1 MSLVSDLLQTGT
13 VRPLSPGVKTGGNVL
28 EVSQHF
34 SLGQAIVGQLSLRE
48 DSASDSTEVVLA
60 SLRVETGIRDI

>member
-34 SLGQAIVGQLSLRE
+34 SLGQAIVGQIRVRV
-48 DSASDSTEVVLA
+48 DSASDSEKIVET
-60 SLRVETGIRDI
+60 LRVETGEDIQ